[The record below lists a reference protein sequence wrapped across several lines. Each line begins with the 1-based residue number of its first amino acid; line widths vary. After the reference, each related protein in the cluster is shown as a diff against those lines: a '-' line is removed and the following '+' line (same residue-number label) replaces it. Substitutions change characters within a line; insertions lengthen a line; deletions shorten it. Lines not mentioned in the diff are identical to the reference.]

1 MLFQANRTCDA
12 VAKDRFRIPLL
23 ENWYNHGYT
32 DCMKTAISIPDKIFE
47 AAEKA
52 AKRLGVSRSELYV
65 SAIQEYLAQHSDE
78 HVTEEL
84 NNIYS
89 NSKADSQLDPAL
101 GKMQSN
107 SFDRTDW

>member
-1 MLFQANRTCDA
+1 MIILT
-12 VAKDRFRIPLL
+12 L
-23 ENWYNHGYT
+23 EKRYNHSYT
-32 DCMKTAISIPDKIFE
+32 DRMKTAISIPDKVFE

-78 HVTEEL
+78 RVTEEL
-84 NNIYS
+84 NKIYS
-89 NSKADSQLDPAL
+89 KTDNQLDPVL

-107 SFDRTDW
+107 SLNRTEW

>member
-1 MLFQANRTCDA
+1 MS
-12 VAKDRFRIPLL
+12 
-23 ENWYNHGYT
+23 
-32 DCMKTAISIPDKIFE
+32 MKTAISIPDKVFE

-65 SAIQEYLAQHSDE
+65 NAIQEYLAQHSDE

-89 NSKADSQLDPAL
+89 SSKVDGQLDSIL
-101 GKMQSN
+101 RKMQSSSLN
-107 SFDRTDW
+107 GNEW

>member
-1 MLFQANRTCDA
+1 
-12 VAKDRFRIPLL
+12 
-23 ENWYNHGYT
+23 
-32 DCMKTAISIPDKIFE
+32 MKTAISIPDKIFE

-52 AKRLGVSRSELYV
+52 AKRLGISRSELYV

-89 NSKADSQLDPAL
+89 SSKADSKLDSEL
-101 GKMQSN
+101 EKMQSQTLN
-107 SFDRTDW
+107 RTEW

>member
-1 MLFQANRTCDA
+1 MLNLKKR
-12 VAKDRFRIPLL
+12 
-23 ENWYNHGYT
+23 YNLSYT
-32 DCMKTAISIPDKIFE
+32 VKMKTAISIPDKVFE

-65 SAIQEYLAQHSDE
+65 NAIQEYLAQHSDE

-89 NSKADSQLDPAL
+89 SSKAKADSQLDSAL

-107 SFDRTDW
+107 SLNRSEW

>member
-1 MLFQANRTCDA
+1 
-12 VAKDRFRIPLL
+12 
-23 ENWYNHGYT
+23 
-32 DCMKTAISIPDKIFE
+32 MKTAISIPDKVFK

-65 SAIQEYLAQHSDE
+65 RAIQEYLAQHSDD

-89 NSKADSQLDPAL
+89 SSKAHSQLDSAL
-101 GKMQSN
+101 GKMQSSSLN
-107 SFDRTDW
+107 GREW

>member
-1 MLFQANRTCDA
+1 MQNLQGSFTVIAG
-12 VAKDRFRIPLL
+12 L
-23 ENWYNHGYT
+23 EIRYNLSYT
-32 DCMKTAISIPDKIFE
+32 ISMKTAISIPDKIFE

-65 SAIQEYLAQHSDE
+65 NAIQEYLAQHSDE

-89 NSKADSQLDPAL
+89 NSKADNQLDSAL

-107 SFDRTDW
+107 SLNRSEW